1 MRDEKGRFVKGKIE
15 SAIVEK
21 RNSTRKLRGWH
32 TESSKKNIST
42 GQLKNKELMEK
53 RKEIARKMGLE
64 HGGKHTTER
73 SKEKNR
79 IDSKLRWSD
88 PDYKDRVVKNSML
101 KNGTSKPN
109 KKELFLS
116 DMLSGDWKFVGN
128 GEVLLGGKSP
138 DFVNINGQKK
148 IIELFGDYWHSEKKT
163 GRGRIEEENL
173 RKSHFAKYGYQTLI
187 IWESELKSPEQL
199 VTKIIDFKGGI

>member
-1 MRDEKGRFVKGKIE
+1 
-15 SAIVEK
+15 
-21 RNSTRKLRGWH
+21 
-32 TESSKKNIST
+32 
-42 GQLKNKELMEK
+42 
-53 RKEIARKMGLE
+53 
-64 HGGKHTTER
+64 
-73 SKEKNR
+73 
-79 IDSKLRWSD
+79 
-88 PDYKDRVVKNSML
+88 ML

-116 DMLSGDWKFVGN
+116 CVLSGDWKFVGD
-128 GEVLLGGKSP
+128 GEVILGGKSP
-138 DFVNINGQKK
+138 DFININGQKK

-163 GRGRIEEENL
+163 GRCRAEEENL